1 MIMLVRSRMFL
12 FSKGRSELIRLV
24 TQKMSQAAKDMNY
37 EAAAR
42 YRDQIKAISGSLESQ
57 RIVQLN
63 EIDRDVFGVYREGAY
78 LQLTILLIRR
88 GRMIGSKNFGFE
100 RQGVPDAQVLST
112 VCNLYYS
119 GGAQI
124 PDEVLVP
131 IKLEGFDALAEH
143 LTDLKNKTVRVWRP
157 QKAAKR
163 LLELSENA
171 SMPSSRPGGRCTAR
185 RRVGSTQ
192 TTAPSFQHSVS
203 HRMFRYLSFKVGNP

>member
-1 MIMLVRSRMFL
+1 
-12 FSKGRSELIRLV
+12 
-24 TQKMSQAAKDMNY
+24 MSQAAKDMNY
-37 EAAAR
+37 EAAAC

-63 EIDRDVFGVYREGAY
+63 KLIEMSSAY
-78 LQLTILLIRR
+78 TEKVPIFTDHSPIRR

-143 LTDLKNKTVRVWRP
+143 YGSEEQNRTCAATERGCKTF
-157 QKAAKR
+157 
-163 LLELSENA
+163 
-171 SMPSSRPGGRCTAR
+171 T
-185 RRVGSTQ
+185 
-192 TTAPSFQHSVS
+192 
-203 HRMFRYLSFKVGNP
+203 